1 MDQREETCALDRHI
15 QLTLI
20 LGFGTGDARRN
31 DLAVFVDEFFQNAN
45 IFVIDLNHFFGCEA
59 AEFLA
64 AKQAAIGVACVF
76 FVLVELLTA
85 G

>member
-1 MDQREETCALDRHI
+1 MDQRKKTRTLDRDI

-20 LGFGTGDARRN
+20 LGFGPGDARRN
-31 DLAVFVDEFFQNAN
+31 DLAVFVDEFLQHAD
-45 IFVIDLNHFFGCEA
+45 ILVIDLDDFLGGEA

-64 AKQAAIGVACVF
+64 AEKAAIGVACVF
-76 FVLVELLTA
+76 LVLVELLTA